1 MSEDDKLILV
11 KVEQLILSNLG
22 FALLLKGVH
31 DPRTLPIVIGGAE
44 SQSIAICLNNVQ
56 TPRPLTHD
64 LMKNMLDF
72 LECRLMRVELCDLK
86 EGTFYARL
94 VFERDGNRMELDAR
108 PSDSIALALRAQA
121 PIYVAPQ
128 VMDEAG
134 QVFADSGKGAANP
147 SGDPTPES
155 VRKKYRT
162 PIETLQANLDKAVTD
177 ERYEDAAKIRD
188 EIERVKKNLGEN

>member
-1 MSEDDKLILV
+1 MTDNKMILV
-11 KVEQLILSNLG
+11 KVEQLILSNVG

-44 SQSIAICLNNVQ
+44 SQSIAICLNNLQ

-64 LMKNMLDF
+64 LMKNILDF
-72 LECRLMRVELCDLK
+72 LECRLMRVELSELK

-94 VFERDGNRMELDAR
+94 ILDRDGSRMDLDAR
-108 PSDSIALALRAQA
+108 PSDSIALALRVKA
-121 PIYVAPQ
+121 PIFVAPQ

-134 QVFADSGKGAANP
+134 QIFSDPGKSGEASADGSG
-147 SGDPTPES
+147 PES
-155 VRKKYRT
+155 VKEKYRT
-162 PIETLQANLDKAVTD
+162 PIETLQANLDKAVAE

-188 EIERVKKNLGEN
+188 EIERVKKTLGDN